1 MKFFFALL
9 LLPLFSASQ
18 TVHVKDGSILYEGKE
33 KVTGVSAFEMSK
45 KIQNILPTLVDHYK
59 ASSRPSPKGKAI
71 STQGQLFENSLQ
83 SANTVK
89 ARGELNLKT
98 PFNIIRTVHYSVE
111 LKAIENGYEYLIDSV
126 SFTEQKR
133 GEKPSTK
140 SSKEVLENMSE
151 QGAIVGETEKLLNE
165 TDMRFQRLLA
175 IVRSGVGR
183 N

>member
-1 MKFFFALL
+1 MKFFFALF

-33 KVTGVSAFEMSK
+33 KVTGVSASEIYNR
-45 KIQNILPTLVDHYK
+45 IQNILPSSVDNYK
-59 ASSRPSPKGKAI
+59 ASSRPSPKEKAI

-83 SANTVK
+83 SANAVK
-89 ARGELNLKT
+89 ARGELNIKT
-98 PFNIIRTVHYSVE
+98 PYNIIRTVHYSVE
-111 LKAIENGYEYLIDSV
+111 LRAIENGYEYLIDSV

-140 SSKEVLENMSE
+140 SSKEVVDNMGE

-165 TDMRFQRLLA
+165 VDMRFQKLLA
-175 IVRSGVGR
+175 LFRSGIGQ